1 MPIHIYGVRMDEQQA
16 AAEPELG
23 LWRPLVNADRWER
36 ICRFRR
42 WEDRWR
48 ALTGDLLVRRVL
60 RHVYSVPA
68 ERLLYERNA
77 YGKPSLV
84 GERSVE
90 FNVSHA
96 GNWVVAAFDEQPI
109 GIDVEQIVEIE
120 QDIGKRYF
128 SRQEYAD
135 LCCKPQADRLD
146 YFFDLW
152 TCKESYIKA
161 VGAGLSMPLDAFSVR
176 KTSATRIT
184 LKTDARD
191 GAHWSLRQY
200 ELEKGYKLSVCA
212 GSNAFPEQVVI
223 WRHAEFYRDPAE
235 LI

>member
-1 MPIHIYGVRMDEQQA
+1 MTIRIYGVRMDEQLA
-16 AAEPELG
+16 EAEPSLEQ
-23 LWRPLVNADRWER
+23 WRPLVEPDRWER
-36 ICRFRR
+36 IGRFRR

-48 ALTGDLLVRRVL
+48 TLTGDLLVRRVL
-60 RHVYSVPA
+60 RHVYDLPA
-68 ERLLYERNA
+68 GRLRYERNA
-77 YGKPSLV
+77 YGKPSLA
-84 GERSVE
+84 GERTVE

-109 GIDVEQIVEIE
+109 GIDVERIIDVEQE
-120 QDIGKRYF
+120 IGKHYF

-135 LCCKPQADRLD
+135 LCCKPQTERLS

-161 VGAGLSMPLDAFSVR
+161 VGEGLSMPLDAFTVR

-184 LKTDARD
+184 LKTARSDARQ
-191 GAHWSLRQY
+191 WSLRQY
-200 ELEKGYKLSVCA
+200 ELERGYKLSVCA
-212 GSNAFPEQVVI
+212 GSSGFPEQVTI